1 MRALRPCAWQK
12 VGLEKRI
19 AIRYRTSV
27 PYEVE
32 FEPQVAKELRDLQRG
47 DLRRVMDRIGGLAGD
62 HRPPGCEKLAGM
74 ANAWRLRS
82 GSYRIVYV
90 VDDQAHVVTVTR
102 VGHRREVY
110 RRR

>member
-1 MRALRPCAWQK
+1 M
-12 VGLEKRI
+12 
-19 AIRYRTSV
+19 

-47 DLRRVMDRIGGLAGD
+47 DLQRVMDKIRGLAD
-62 HRPPGCEKLAGM
+62 DPPPPGSEKLAGM
-74 ANAWRLRS
+74 LNAWRIRS
-82 GSYRIVYV
+82 GNFRVVYM
-90 VDDQAHVVTVTR
+90 VDDRAELVTITR